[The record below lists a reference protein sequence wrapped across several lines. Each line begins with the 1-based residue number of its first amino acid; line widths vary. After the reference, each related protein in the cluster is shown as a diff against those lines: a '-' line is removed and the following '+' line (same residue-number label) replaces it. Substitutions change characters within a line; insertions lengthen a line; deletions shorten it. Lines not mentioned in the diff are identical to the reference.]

1 MKARYVTATLLF
13 LASVAMI
20 GTNYRAHAADSEI
33 PTAIY
38 SHGALHVEL
47 PYTAPRAGAGTL
59 TIEVLSPE
67 DVVLGRSERRLRLA
81 KGKGTWQADL
91 KLEKEIAI
99 EDLVWHRVRYR
110 FHYAGNTRD
119 AVEGTDSLS
128 EILRT
133 PLIHVLAQE
142 SYLSGGTAAVR
153 VVVIDW
159 KSQPIAG
166 AGSVR
171 IELVR
176 PGVANLT
183 LFTGPLNQRGTADVQ
198 FRFPAGV
205 TGSYSLHYVVD
216 TQAGSTD
223 FTQPVRLEDKVSILL
238 TTEKPIYQPGQ
249 TIHIRALALDRADH
263 QAIARNMTFEVED
276 SLGNKV
282 FKKAVRTDAF
292 GIASAEFGLADE
304 VNLGTY
310 HLRALM
316 DGSEGGAGNR
326 AEIALDIERYVLP
339 KFKVALDFAAK
350 DEKAKHGYRP
360 GDHVTGT
367 VRANYFFG
375 KAVEAGDVTVKA
387 SGMDVSV
394 FDVGSVEGKTDSE
407 GAYRFDLTL
416 PRYFAGRPLSQGA
429 AHVLV
434 EATVKDSTGH
444 SETRGEPITV
454 SESPLL
460 ITAVPEGGALI
471 PGIENQVFVLT
482 SYADGK
488 PAKTQLRVRAEGNAE
503 QRVTSDEGGVALVR
517 LAAASAPRTLEIEA
531 KDREGND
538 ASSSVPLELRQGAEQ
553 ILLRTERAVYGAGD
567 RIRLRVFSTRQQGA
581 VYVDAVKDGQTVLTR
596 DLDMKNGQ
604 AELNL
609 TATPELAGTVD
620 FDAYLFGRNATPVAD
635 HRLVFVEPA
644 SELKIEA
651 TADRAVYKPGDDAR
665 IQFRVTNEHGE
676 GVQAALGLQVVD
688 EAVFA
693 LAEKQPGFA
702 KVFFYLEQEAMKP
715 RYEIHSIGMPEVVET
730 AGIARRDLAARAL
743 FSATEMVNPNRFD
756 REFGRAVAQMRYAE
770 YASRYRVQFETQVE
784 RVAERFNRAIAQHGE
799 KDLTKIA
806 AQLEAAGA
814 PELRDS
820 WGTNFDFESVGAWYV
835 VRSAGPDKR
844 FASADDLVAYLGVS
858 TRRASGPVNPA
869 GSEISFWVE
878 HDRGPYNGLA
888 QIAGLVRD
896 LSGAAVPGENITAR
910 EISSG
915 KTRETRSDGAGQFQF
930 TGVPPGQYVVQVS
943 AAEFSMSS
951 RRFTL
956 AERDRAAVMAT
967 LNTGS
972 VTREVAG
979 DAIGLKVEHNHGPS
993 GSIAGTVADKSGA
1006 VIPGAKVTL
1015 KNEGN
1020 RSTFDGTTNGSGI
1033 FSFPVVLPGIYSVT
1047 VSAPGLRTYELRH
1060 IVVTRGSAVGIP
1072 TITLRVATTNEQIE
1086 IVAAGDVAV
1095 PIDSPQASQ
1104 ILNQHLITDLAVVG
1118 RDAAQLMKIMPGMT
1132 MTSDGANLTDVGQ
1145 LTSAYAASFA
1155 KGSASGSA
1163 PTPHVRSYFPEAL
1176 YINPEIITDR
1186 DGRATVSIPLA
1197 DSITT
1202 WRMAMVASTVHG
1214 ALGSGSSSVK
1224 VFQDFF
1230 TDLDLPVTLT
1240 QGDRVSIPVGVY
1252 NYSGGRG
1259 DVSLK
1264 LEKDDWFTLVEDVAE
1279 KSLVVEAGRVG
1290 SSQFTIQANRIGKF
1304 KLTLA
1309 ARMTAPSGPKTN
1321 RADIVVREIEVIPNG
1336 REQSQVFNGRLES
1349 AVEHTLNFPADSITD
1364 ASAVL
1369 VRLYPGP
1376 LSQVIEGMDS
1386 ILRMPFGC
1394 FEQTSSATY
1403 PNVLALDY
1411 MKRTGKLT
1419 PEVHAKAEGFIANG
1433 YQRLLTF
1440 EVPGGG
1446 FSWFGQAPANKILT
1460 AYGLME
1466 FGDMAKVHDVDP
1478 KLIER
1483 TELWLAAQQQPDG
1496 SWRPDTNFINE
1507 GATNR
1512 YNSDALRITAYIAWS
1527 LENSGYQGPAVEK
1540 ARQFVEQH
1548 MSERTD
1554 AYTLAVEANFA
1565 ADYGKDPEFTGR
1577 AMQMLLDAR
1586 TEKGEQ
1592 AWWTAEETGMYGAG
1606 ESAAVETTG
1615 LAVQALLKW
1624 GQASNTAAKALAYL
1638 ASKKSAAGTW
1648 GTTQATIMALRALLL
1663 ATEKGTSDVRGTVE
1677 ITLNGKP
1684 VEKLT
1689 LTPDN
1694 NDLLHQFVFKDVEAK
1709 TANEVA
1715 IRFDG
1720 KGGLAYQVVGRYF
1733 LPWTEKPAAEAL
1745 SIDVSYDRTRL
1756 AQDDISTAAAT
1767 VKNNLPKSA
1776 NMVMVD
1782 LGIPPGF
1789 DLLTEDLQTYQEQST
1804 SRKSGRL
1811 EKFNLTATQ
1820 AILYFDSIGA
1830 GDTVKLSFRLRA
1842 KYPIRARTFPS
1853 RAYEYYDPEVNSVAR
1868 PVELEVAKR

>member
-1 MKARYVTATLLF
+1 MKVQYVTAALLV
-13 LASVAMI
+13 VAAAAVI
-20 GTNYRAHAADSEI
+20 GTTYRAHAADSDT
-33 PTAIY
+33 PTATY
-38 SHGALHVEL
+38 SRGALNVEI

-59 TIEVLSPE
+59 TIEVLNPE
-67 DVVLGRSERRLRLA
+67 DGVLGRSERQVNVA
-81 KGKGTWQADL
+81 NGEGSWQADL
-91 KLEKEIAI
+91 KLDKEIATD
-99 EDLVWHRVRYR
+99 DLVWHRVRYSFR
-110 FHYAGNTRD
+110 YSGDTHGTI
-119 AVEGTDSLS
+119 EGADSIS
-128 EILRT
+128 EILRR
-133 PLIHVLAQE
+133 PVVHVMAQQ
-142 SYLSGGTAAVR
+142 SYLSGGAAAVR
-153 VVVIDW
+153 VIATDS
-159 KSQPIAG
+159 KNAPITG
-166 AGSVR
+166 ASHVR

-176 PGVANLT
+176 PGAPNVAV
-183 LFTGPLNQRGTADVQ
+183 FTGPLNRRGTTEAQ
-198 FRFPAGV
+198 FRFPARV
-205 TGSYSLHYVVD
+205 AGSYSLRYVVD
-216 TQAGSTD
+216 TPIGSTD

-249 TIHIRALALDRADH
+249 TIHVRALALDRADH
-263 QAIARNMTFEVED
+263 QAAAARNLTFEVED
-276 SLGNKV
+276 SRGNKV

-316 DGSEGGAGNR
+316 DGAEGGAGNR
-326 AEIALDIERYVLP
+326 AEIALNVERYVLP
-339 KFKVALDFAAK
+339 KFKVAVDFAGK
-350 DEKAKHGYRP
+350 DEPTKHGYRP

-375 KAVEAGDVTVKA
+375 KAVESGDVTVKA
-387 SGMDVSV
+387 SGMDVALYE
-394 FDVGSVEGKTDSE
+394 VGSAEGKTDGE
-407 GAYRFDLTL
+407 GTYCFDLRL
-416 PRYFAGRPLSQGA
+416 QRYFAGRPLNQGA

-434 EATVKDSTGH
+434 EATVKDSAGH

-460 ITAVPEGGALI
+460 ITAVPEGGTLI

-488 PAKTQLRVRAEGNAE
+488 PAKTGLRVRADGNAE
-503 QRVTSDEGGVALVR
+503 QSVTSDDGGVALVR
-517 LAAASAPRTLEIEA
+517 LAAASTPRTLEIEA
-531 KDREGND
+531 KDYEGNST
-538 ASSSVPLELRQGAEQ
+538 SSSVPLQLRQGVEQ
-553 ILLRTERAVYGAGD
+553 ILLRTERAVYRAGD
-567 RIRLRVFSTRQQGA
+567 RIQLRVFSTRQQGA

-620 FDAYLFGRNATPVAD
+620 FDAYLFGRDARPVAD
-635 HRLVFVEPA
+635 HRLVFVQPA
-644 SELKIEA
+644 GELKIEA
-651 TADRAVYKPGDDAR
+651 TTDAAVYKPGDDAR
-665 IQFRVTNEHGE
+665 IQFRVTNERGE

-730 AGIARRDLAARAL
+730 AGVARRDLAARAL
-743 FSATEMVNPNRFD
+743 FAATEMVNTNQFD
-756 REFGRAVAQMRYAE
+756 REFGRTVPQTRYVEYANRYAT
-770 YASRYRVQFETQVE
+770 QFQAQVE
-784 RVAERFNRAIAQHGE
+784 RVAQRFNRAIAQHAE
-799 KDLTKIA
+799 PDIAKIA
-806 AQLEAAGA
+806 AQLESAGA

-820 WGTNFDFESVGAWYV
+820 WGTNFNFERTGTWCV
-835 VRSAGPDKR
+835 VRSAGPDKQ
-844 FASADDLVAYLGVS
+844 FGTGDDLAGYLQMTS
-858 TRRASGPVNPA
+858 RQAIGPVGPT
-869 GSEISFWVE
+869 GSSISLQMV
-878 HDRGPYNGLA
+878 HNHGPFNGLA
-888 QIAGLVRD
+888 QITGLVRD
-896 LSGAAVPGENITAR
+896 LSGAAVPAVSIMAR

-915 KTRETRSDGAGQFQF
+915 KTRSARSDDAGQFQL
-930 TGVPPGQYVVQVS
+930 TGVPPGQYEVQVS
-943 AAEFSMSS
+943 VTGFSMSS

-956 AERDRAAVMAT
+956 AERDRAAVTAT

-972 VTREVAG
+972 VTREVAVVG
-979 DAIGLKVEHNHGPS
+979 AGP
-993 GSIAGTVADKSGA
+993 
-1006 VIPGAKVTL
+1006 
-1015 KNEGN
+1015 
-1020 RSTFDGTTNGSGI
+1020 
-1033 FSFPVVLPGIYSVT
+1033 
-1047 VSAPGLRTYELRH
+1047 
-1060 IVVTRGSAVGIP
+1060 
-1072 TITLRVATTNEQIE
+1072 
-1086 IVAAGDVAV
+1086 AAGNFGRIA
-1095 PIDSPQASQ
+1095 
-1104 ILNQHLITDLAVVG
+1104 DLQVLG
-1118 RDAAQLMKIMPGMT
+1118 RDAAELMKIMPGMALTGGLNQGMWNSYTTHINAGPIGAFSANGTAANGAMT
-1132 MTSDGANLTDVGQ
+1132 MTSDGANLMDPGR
-1145 LTSAYAASFA
+1145 LNAAYAPAFA

-1163 PTPHVRSYFPEAL
+1163 PAPHVRSYFPEAL

-1186 DGRATVSIPLA
+1186 DGRATISIPLA

-1202 WRMAMVASTVHG
+1202 WRMALVASTVHG
-1214 ALGSGSSSVK
+1214 ALGSGTSSVK

-1230 TDLDLPVTLT
+1230 ADLDLPVTLT

-1252 NYSGGRG
+1252 NYSDGRG

-1264 LEKDDWFTLVEDVAE
+1264 LEKDDWFSLVQDVPE
-1279 KSLVVEAGRVG
+1279 KSLAVDAGRVG
-1290 SSQFTIQANRIGKF
+1290 SSQFSIQANRIGKF

-1309 ARMTAPSGPKTN
+1309 ARMSGNAN

-1336 REQSQVFNGRLES
+1336 REQSQVFNGRLDS
-1349 AVEHTLNFPADSITD
+1349 AVQHTLNFPAASIPD
-1364 ASAVL
+1364 ASAIL

-1386 ILRMPFGC
+1386 ILSMPYGC

-1483 TELWLAAQQQPDG
+1483 TEQWLAGQQQPDG
-1496 SWRPDTNFINE
+1496 SWKPDTNFINE

-1512 YNSDALRITAYIAWS
+1512 YNSDVLRITAYIAWS
-1527 LENSGYQGPAVEK
+1527 LENAGYQGPAVEK
-1540 ARQFVEQH
+1540 ARQFVSQH
-1548 MSERTD
+1548 MSDRAD
-1554 AYTLAVEANFA
+1554 AYTLAVLANFA
-1565 ADYGKDPEFTGR
+1565 ADYGKDREFTGR
-1577 AMQMLLDAR
+1577 AMQTLLNAR

-1592 AWWTAEETGMYGAG
+1592 VWWTAEETGMYGAG

-1624 GQASNTAAKALAYL
+1624 GQASDTAAKALAYL

-1663 ATEKGTSDVRGTVE
+1663 ATEKGSADVRGKVE

-1689 LTPDN
+1689 LTPEN
-1694 NDLLHQFVFKDVEAK
+1694 NDLLHQFVFKNVDAAG
-1709 TANEVA
+1709 ANEVA

-1745 SIDVSYDRTRL
+1745 SIDVNYDRTRL
-1756 AQDDISTAAAT
+1756 AQDDIATATAT

-1789 DLLTEDLQTYQEQST
+1789 DLLTEDLQTYQEQSAG
-1804 SRKSGRL
+1804 RKGRRL

-1830 GDTVKLSFRLRA
+1830 GDTVKLKFRLRA

-1853 RAYEYYDPEVNSVAR
+1853 RAYEYYNPEVNSVAR
-1868 PVELEVAKR
+1868 PVQLEVAKR